1 MANFHSNRNNS
12 NKKVTFAECISTIR
26 EYECDKTEDEYIKKG
41 NQWQETVDLTCREF
55 NIPIS
60 QGGCGGNWS
69 ILECKLDQLEEPY
82 WCMIGQL
89 WRRLHA
95 NSKRWEEDSDSE
107 KDSDSDKDKD
117 SDNDSDSDSDSDR

>member
-1 MANFHSNRNNS
+1 MALFHNNHS
-12 NKKVTFAECISTIR
+12 KKTVTFAECIETVH
-26 EYECDKTEDEYIKKG
+26 EYEYDKTEEKNIKKG
-41 NQWQETVDLTCREF
+41 NQWQETIDLTCREF

-60 QGGCGGNWS
+60 QGGCGNDWS
-69 ILECKLDQLEEPY
+69 ILECKLEQLEEPY

-107 KDSDSDKDKD
+107 KDKDSYSDSEK
-117 SDNDSDSDSDSDR
+117 DNDSYSDSDSDR

>member
-1 MANFHSNRNNS
+1 MFHNNHS
-12 NKKVTFAECISTIR
+12 KKTVTFAECIETVH
-26 EYECDKTEDEYIKKG
+26 EYEYDKTEEKNIKKG
-41 NQWQETVDLTCREF
+41 NQWQETIDLTCREF

-60 QGGCGGNWS
+60 QGGCGNDWR
-69 ILECKLDQLEEPY
+69 ILECKLEQLEEPY

-117 SDNDSDSDSDSDR
+117 SDNDSDSDSDSDSDR